1 MCELTSFAHM
11 ALGAQRADLVP
22 PSVKHHDWI
31 SYNMSSLQL
40 CMKLASNFCRATALA
55 LYDHS

>member
-22 PSVKHHDWI
+22 PSVKHHDRI

-40 CMKLASNFCRATALA
+40 CMKLASKF
-55 LYDHS
+55 